1 MSAQKYQVFLFD
13 SVCYIINQ
21 LINKYINETF
31 LLENMHFN
39 KTKSSHVINA
49 TGQQRQ
55 YSPQKIKFMGNPGSA
70 AGSSSDLGFT
80 MAFVR
85 QFFKFYI
92 LKHKTNS
99 QYILHILKQT
109 NTQAQKLILYN
120 YNLY

>member
-1 MSAQKYQVFLFD
+1 
-13 SVCYIINQ
+13 
-21 LINKYINETF
+21 
-31 LLENMHFN
+31 
-39 KTKSSHVINA
+39 
-49 TGQQRQ
+49 
-55 YSPQKIKFMGNPGSA
+55 MGNPGSA

-109 NTQAQKLILYN
+109 NKQAQKLILYN